1 MMKRLI
7 IYDLDGT
14 LVDTREDIARAANHM
29 LTAFNVPCLDRPTIE
44 SFVGKGL
51 HHLIKSCLKTEDA
64 KQIEKGSRVYREYY
78 AKHMLDHTA
87 LYPGARE
94 VLEYFKERLQAVITN
109 KPNPY
114 SRQILEALGV
124 AGYFVEI
131 VAGDTDYPKK
141 PDPTAVLSIMKR
153 EKVEADETLFVGD
166 SLIDIETGRNAG
178 IETIVISHGFESE
191 EALQSANPAGLVSGF
206 RELLAFTN
214 QKGW

>member
-1 MMKRLI
+1 MKRLI

-29 LTAFNVPCLDRPTIE
+29 LSFFNVPSLDRPVIE
-44 SFVGKGL
+44 RFVGKGL
-51 HHLIKSCLKTEDA
+51 HHLIKSCLKTEDT
-64 KQIEKGSRVYREYY
+64 KQIEKGSKVYREYY
-78 AKHMLDHTA
+78 AKHMLDHTV
-87 LYPGARE
+87 LYPGAQGA
-94 VLEYFKERLQAVITN
+94 LNFFKDRLQAVITN

-114 SRQILEALGV
+114 SRQILEALGI

-153 EKVEADETLFVGD
+153 EKVETDETLFVGD

-178 IETIVISHGFESE
+178 IETVVISHGFEGE
-191 EALQSANPAGLVSGF
+191 ETLQSANSAGVVGSF
-206 RELLAFTN
+206 DELLTFAR

>member
-1 MMKRLI
+1 MKRLI

-29 LTAFNVPCLDRPTIE
+29 LAALKAPPLDQLTIE
-44 SFVGKGL
+44 RFVGRGL

-64 KQIEKGSRVYREYY
+64 KQIEKGSKVYRDYY
-78 AKHMLDHTA
+78 AKHMLDHTV

-94 VLEYFKERLQAVITN
+94 ALEYFKGRLQAVITN

-124 AGYFVEI
+124 AHYFVEI

-178 IETIVISHGFESE
+178 IETVVISHGFEAE
-191 EALQSANPAGLVSGF
+191 ETLQSENSAGVVSGF
-206 RELLAFTN
+206 HELLTFAN

>member
-1 MMKRLI
+1 MKQLI

-14 LVDTREDIARAANHM
+14 LVDTRADIAQAVNHM
-29 LTAFNVPCLDRPTIE
+29 LAVLNAAPLDPPRIE
-44 SFVGKGL
+44 RFVGRGL
-51 HHLIKSCLKTEDA
+51 HHLIKSCLRTDDS
-64 KQIEKGSRVYREYY
+64 KQIEKGTNIYREYY
-78 AKHMLDHTA
+78 AKHMLDHTV
-87 LYPGARE
+87 LYPGAKE
-94 VLEYFKERLQAVITN
+94 VLEYFKGRFQAVITN

-124 AGYFVEI
+124 VSYFCEI

-153 EKVEADETLFVGD
+153 EKVQAAETLFVGD

-178 IETIVISHGFESE
+178 IETVVISHGFESE
-191 EALQSANPAGLVSGF
+191 EALQSANPAAVVSGF
-206 RELLAFTN
+206 HELLSFAK